1 MATATFLSG
10 ATCSITPT
18 GGAAVDVS
26 DQLSKCEVMVGFELL
41 ESTSLS
47 DTGRQATKGLQ
58 SVAVN
63 LDLYLSYGATEVE
76 ALLSAIVTAGS
87 CTIVVSP
94 SGATESATNPE
105 FTITTCTLDAA
116 PVIMSSIG
124 TLAVAS
130 VSFSNGTWVR
140 DVTTP

>member
-1 MATATFLSG
+1 MATSTFLSG
-10 ATCSITPT
+10 ATCNITPT
-18 GGAAVDVS
+18 GGSAIDVS

-63 LDLYLSYGATEVE
+63 LDLYLSYGVGEIET
-76 ALLSAIVTAGS
+76 LLAAIVAAGS

-94 SGATESATNPE
+94 SGTTEGPSNPE
-105 FTITTCTLDAA
+105 YTITTCTLDAA

-130 VSFSNGTWVR
+130 VSFTNGTWVR
-140 DVTTP
+140 DIV

>member
-1 MATATFLSG
+1 MATTTFLSG
-10 ATCSITPT
+10 ATCNITPT
-18 GGAAVDVS
+18 GGSIIDVS
-26 DQLSKCEVMVGFELL
+26 DQLSSCEVLLGYELL

-63 LDLYLSYGATEVE
+63 LSLYLSYGVGEIET
-76 ALLSAIVTAGS
+76 LLSAIVAAGS

-94 SGATESATNPE
+94 SGTTEGPANPE

-124 TLAVAS
+124 TLAVAT

-140 DVTTP
+140 DIV

>member
-10 ATCSITPT
+10 ATCNITPT
-18 GGAAVDVS
+18 GGSVIDVS
-26 DQLSKCEVMVGFELL
+26 DQLSKCEVLLGYELL
-41 ESTSLS
+41 ESTSLA

-58 SVAVN
+58 SVAIN
-63 LDLYLSYGATEVE
+63 LDLYLSYGVGEIET
-76 ALLSAIVTAGS
+76 LLAAIVAAGS

-94 SGATESATNPE
+94 SGVAESSSNPE
-105 FTITTCTLDAA
+105 YTITTCTLDAA
-116 PVIMSSIG
+116 PVIMSSVG

-140 DVTTP
+140 DIT

>member
-10 ATCSITPT
+10 ATCNITPT

-26 DQLSKCEVMVGFELL
+26 DQLSKCEVMLGFELL
-41 ESTSLS
+41 ESTSLQ
-47 DTGRQATKGLQ
+47 DTGRQAVKGLQ

-63 LDLYLSYGATEVE
+63 LDLYLSYGATEME
-76 ALLSAIVTAGS
+76 TLLSDIVAAGS

-94 SGATESATNPE
+94 SGTVESASNPE
-105 FTITTCTLDAA
+105 FTIVAATLDAA

-124 TLAVAS
+124 ELAVAS
-130 VSFSNGTWVR
+130 ISFSNGTWAR
-140 DVTTP
+140 DIT

>member
-10 ATCSITPT
+10 ATCNITPT
-18 GGAAVDVS
+18 GGSPIDVS
-26 DQLSKCEVMVGFELL
+26 DQLSSCEVLLGFELL

-47 DTGRQATKGLQ
+47 DTGRQAVKGLQ

-63 LDLYLSYGATEVE
+63 LSLYLSYGVGEIET
-76 ALLSAIVTAGS
+76 LLSAIVAAGS
-87 CTIVVSP
+87 CSITVSP
-94 SGATESATNPE
+94 SGTTESASNPE
-105 FTITTCTLDAA
+105 FVISTCTLDAA

-140 DVTTP
+140 DIV

>member
-10 ATCSITPT
+10 ATCNITPT
-18 GGAAVDVS
+18 GGSAIDVS
-26 DQLSKCEVMVGFELL
+26 DQLSSCEVLLGYELL

-58 SVAVN
+58 SVSVN
-63 LDLYLSYGATEVE
+63 LSLYLSYGVGEIET
-76 ALLSAIVTAGS
+76 LLSAIVAAGS

-94 SGATESATNPE
+94 SGTTEGPSNPE
-105 FTITTCTLDAA
+105 FTITTATLDAA

-130 VSFSNGTWVR
+130 ISFSNGTWAR
-140 DVTTP
+140 DIV

>member
-1 MATATFLSG
+1 MATSTFLSG
-10 ATCSITPT
+10 ATCNITPT
-18 GGAAVDVS
+18 GGSIIDVS

-41 ESTSLS
+41 ESTSLA

-63 LDLYLSYGATEVE
+63 LDLYLSYGVGEIET
-76 ALLSAIVTAGS
+76 LLAAIVAAGS

-94 SGATESATNPE
+94 SGTTEGPSNPE
-105 FTITTCTLDAA
+105 YTITTCTLDAA

-130 VSFSNGTWVR
+130 VSFTNGTWVR
-140 DVTTP
+140 DIV

>member
-1 MATATFLSG
+1 MATSTFLSG
-10 ATCSITPT
+10 ATCNITPT
-18 GGAAVDVS
+18 GGSVIDVT
-26 DQLSKCEVMVGFELL
+26 DQLSKCEVMLGFELL
-41 ESTSLS
+41 ESTSLA

-63 LDLYLSYGATEVE
+63 LDLYLSYGVGEIET
-76 ALLSAIVTAGS
+76 LLSAITAAGS

-94 SGATESATNPE
+94 SGTTESASNPE
-105 FTITTCTLDAA
+105 FTITTATLDAA

-130 VSFSNGTWVR
+130 ISFSNGTWAR
-140 DVTTP
+140 DIT

>member
-18 GGAAVDVS
+18 GGSAVDVS
-26 DQLSKCEVMVGFELL
+26 DQLSKCEVMLGYELL
-41 ESTSLS
+41 ESTSLA

-63 LDLYLSYGATEVE
+63 LDLYLSYGVGEIET
-76 ALLSAIVTAGS
+76 LLSAIITAGS

-94 SGATESATNPE
+94 SGTTEGPANPE

-130 VSFSNGTWVR
+130 ISFSNGTWAR
-140 DVTTP
+140 DIV

>member
-10 ATCSITPT
+10 ATCNITPT
-18 GGAAVDVS
+18 GGAAIDVS
-26 DQLSKCEVMVGFELL
+26 DQLSKCEVMLGFELL
-41 ESTSLS
+41 ESTSLA

-63 LDLYLSYGATEVE
+63 LDLYLSYGVGEIET
-76 ALLSAIVTAGS
+76 LLSAIVSAGG
-87 CTIVVSP
+87 CTITVSP
-94 SGATESATNPE
+94 SGTSESASNPE
-105 FTITTCTLDAA
+105 FVISTCTLDAA

-140 DVTTP
+140 DIV

>member
-10 ATCSITPT
+10 ATCNITPT

-26 DQLSKCEVMVGFELL
+26 DQLSSCEVLLGFELL

-47 DTGRQATKGLQ
+47 DTGRQAVKGLQ
-58 SVAVN
+58 SVSVN
-63 LDLYLSYGATEVE
+63 LSLYLSYGTTEIE
-76 ALLSAIVTAGS
+76 TLLSAIVAAGS

-94 SGATESATNPE
+94 SGTTESASNPE
-105 FTITTCTLDAA
+105 FTITAATLDAA

-124 TLAVAS
+124 TLAVATI
-130 VSFSNGTWVR
+130 SFSNGTWAR
-140 DVTTP
+140 DIT

>member
-1 MATATFLSG
+1 MATTTFLSG
-10 ATCSITPT
+10 ATCNITPT
-18 GGAAVDVS
+18 GGSAIDVS
-26 DQLSKCEVMVGFELL
+26 DQLSKCEVMLGYELL

-63 LDLYLSYGATEVE
+63 LDLYLSYGVGEVE
-76 ALLSAIVTAGS
+76 TLLSAIVAAGS
-87 CTIVVSP
+87 CTITVSP
-94 SGATESATNPE
+94 AGTTEGPSNPE
-105 FTITTCTLDAA
+105 FVITTCTLDAA

-130 VSFSNGTWVR
+130 VSFTNGTWAR
-140 DVTTP
+140 DIV

>member
-1 MATATFLSG
+1 MATSTFLSG

-18 GGAAVDVS
+18 GGVAVDVS
-26 DQLSKCEVMVGFELL
+26 DQLSKCEVMLGFELL

-47 DTGRQATKGLQ
+47 DTGRQAVKGLQ

-76 ALLSAIVTAGS
+76 ALLTAIVAAGG

-94 SGATESATNPE
+94 SGVTESATNPE
-105 FTITTCTLDAA
+105 FTITNCTLDAS

-140 DVTTP
+140 DIVSP

>member
-1 MATATFLSG
+1 
-10 ATCSITPT
+10 
-18 GGAAVDVS
+18 
-26 DQLSKCEVMVGFELL
+26 MVGFELL

-63 LDLYLSYGATEVE
+63 LDLYLSYGVGEVE
-76 ALLSAIVTAGS
+76 TLLAAIIAAGS

-94 SGATESATNPE
+94 SGTTEGPSNPE
-105 FTITTCTLDAA
+105 YTITTATLDAA

-130 VSFSNGTWVR
+130 ISFSNGTWAR
-140 DVTTP
+140 DIV

>member
-1 MATATFLSG
+1 MATTTFLSG
-10 ATCSITPT
+10 ATCNITPT
-18 GGAAVDVS
+18 GGSPIDVS
-26 DQLSKCEVMVGFELL
+26 DQLSKCEVMLGFELL

-63 LDLYLSYGATEVE
+63 LDLYLSYGVGEIET
-76 ALLSAIVTAGS
+76 LLSAIVAAGS
-87 CTIVVSP
+87 CSITVSP
-94 SGATESATNPE
+94 SGTTESASNPD
-105 FTITTCTLDAA
+105 FVITTCTLDAA

-140 DVTTP
+140 DIV

>member
-10 ATCSITPT
+10 ATCNITPT
-18 GGAAVDVS
+18 GGSAIDVS
-26 DQLSKCEVMVGFELL
+26 DQLSKCEVMLGFELL
-41 ESTSLS
+41 ESTSLA

-63 LDLYLSYGATEVE
+63 LDLYLSYGVGEIET
-76 ALLSAIVTAGS
+76 LLSAIVSAGG
-87 CTIVVSP
+87 CTIAVSP
-94 SGATESATNPE
+94 SGTTESASNPE

-140 DVTTP
+140 DIV

>member
-1 MATATFLSG
+1 MATSTFLSG
-10 ATCSITPT
+10 ATCNITPT
-18 GGAAVDVS
+18 GGSVIDVS
-26 DQLSKCEVMVGFELL
+26 DQLSKCEVMVGYELL

-63 LDLYLSYGATEVE
+63 LDLYLSYGVGEIET
-76 ALLSAIVTAGS
+76 LLAAIVAAGS

-94 SGATESATNPE
+94 SGTTEGPSNPE
-105 FTITTCTLDAA
+105 YTITTCTLDAA

-130 VSFSNGTWVR
+130 VSFTNGTWVR
-140 DVTTP
+140 DIV

>member
-1 MATATFLSG
+1 MATSTFLSG
-10 ATCSITPT
+10 ATCNITPT
-18 GGAAVDVS
+18 GGTAYDVS

-47 DTGRQATKGLQ
+47 DTGRQAVKGLQ

-63 LDLYLSYGATEVE
+63 LDLYLSYGVGEIET
-76 ALLSAIVTAGS
+76 LLAAIVAAGS

-94 SGATESATNPE
+94 SGTTEGPSNPE
-105 FTITTCTLDAA
+105 YTITTATLDAA

-130 VSFSNGTWVR
+130 ISFSNGTWAR
-140 DVTTP
+140 DIV

>member
-1 MATATFLSG
+1 MATTTFLSG

-18 GGAAVDVS
+18 GGSAIDVS
-26 DQLSKCEVMVGFELL
+26 DQLSKCEVMLGFELL
-41 ESTSLS
+41 ESTSLA

-63 LDLYLSYGATEVE
+63 LDLYLSYGVGEIET
-76 ALLSAIVTAGS
+76 LLAAIVAAGS

-94 SGATESATNPE
+94 SGTTEGPSNPE
-105 FTITTCTLDAA
+105 FVITTCTLDAA
-116 PVIMSSIG
+116 PVIMSSVG

-140 DVTTP
+140 DIV

>member
-1 MATATFLSG
+1 MATTTFLSG
-10 ATCSITPT
+10 ATCNITPT
-18 GGAAVDVS
+18 GGSPIDVS
-26 DQLSKCEVMVGFELL
+26 DQLSKCEVMLGFELL

-63 LDLYLSYGATEVE
+63 LDLYLSYGVGEVE
-76 ALLSAIVTAGS
+76 TLLSAIVSAGS
-87 CTIVVSP
+87 CTITVSP
-94 SGATESATNPE
+94 SGTTESATNPE